1 MTAGRNVFPP
11 CQVAMRASRILFAL
25 LSLVLATVP
34 TSGADER
41 TPNDVV
47 LKVVRAIP
55 DGGGYNWVAGATGVP
70 EEVRFKDALILRKGE
85 GGTYCCGITFAVVM
99 QAATE
104 LKMLDDLSPADVKLL
119 QKRFYGVPKDAQ
131 ERQCVLGLEGSGLG
145 HAVSAD
151 EAMAG
156 DFLQFYR
163 EKGGH
168 SVVFLQWVE
177 ENGQRV
183 GFTYRSSQ
191 KSTNGVGDRTEYF
204 SDAAGK
210 EGKVDRKRMYFGRL
224 GKKR

>member
-1 MTAGRNVFPP
+1 MKSLLLLAVAFFHAASGAV
-11 CQVAMRASRILFAL
+11 CQAEHPTPNEV
-25 LSLVLATVP
+25 VLA
-34 TSGADER
+34 
-41 TPNDVV
+41 
-47 LKVVRAIP
+47 KVRAIP
-55 DGGGYNWVAGATGVP
+55 DGGGYNWVAGSTGVP
-70 EEVRFKDALILRKGE
+70 EEIRFKDTLILRKGE
-85 GGTYCCGITFAVVM
+85 GGTYCCGITFAVVI
-99 QAATE
+99 QAADE

-145 HAVSAD
+145 YAVSAD
-151 EAMAG
+151 EAKAG

-224 GKKR
+224 GKKM